1 MLGRRLCW
9 LLAVPMVGNAKAE
22 RTPGTTLSGAEEPS
36 PPAAVAAAVAVYNG
50 VCSCACDGRR
60 ECGRVRAGV
69 CGARPQSSVARRGVA
84 PRELELEA
92 GLSLA
97 VEGSRSPDWGSPT
110 AAAAAAAECECD
122 SECEC
127 EWECECDGDGSRLR
141 CAASPILFSCA
152 GAISGAGTL
161 W

>member
-1 MLGRRLCW
+1 M
-9 LLAVPMVGNAKAE
+9 LAVPMVGNAKAE
-22 RTPGTTLSGAEEPS
+22 RTPGTTLNGAEEPS
-36 PPAAVAAAVAVYNG
+36 PPAAVAVYNG

-69 CGARPQSSVARRGVA
+69 CGARPHSSVARRGVA

-97 VEGSRSPDWGSPT
+97 VEGSRSRSPDWGSPP
-110 AAAAAAAECECD
+110 AVPAGEA
-122 SECEC
+122 
-127 EWECECDGDGSRLR
+127 EWEWEWECDGDGSRLR
-141 CAASPILFSCA
+141 CAASPILFSGA
-152 GAISGAGTL
+152 GAIRGAGTL